1 MPPPTALIIPAVK
14 RHTATVI
21 MAHGLG
27 DSGVGW
33 VGLAENWRR
42 RQKFEEVKF
51 IFPNAPTIPIT
62 VNGGMRMP
70 GWYDIVRRSSSTNFS
85 DLQAQSDEAGITRSQ
100 SYFHSLISSEIQSG
114 IHSSRI
120 ILGGFSQGGA
130 MAIFSGITSKE
141 KLGGIFGMSCYLLMY
156 NKVESLLPTE
166 GGNKETR
173 IWMGHGD
180 SDPLVRPEWGQAT
193 ARKLKDMGFGVELK
207 MYRGLEHSADPE
219 EIDDVEKFLNESI
232 PPLGDQPSL

>member
-27 DSGVGW
+27 DSGAGW

-51 IFPNAPTIPIT
+51 IFPNAPAIPIT

-70 GWYDIVRRSSSTNFS
+70 GWHDITNFS
-85 DLQAQSDEAGITRSQ
+85 DLQTQSDEAGITRSQ
-100 SYFHSLISSEIQSG
+100 SYFHSLISSEIQPG
-114 IHSSRI
+114 IPSSRI

-130 MAIFSGITSKE
+130 MAIFSGVTSKE
-141 KLGGIFGMSCYLLMY
+141 KLGGIFGMSCYLLMH
-156 NKVESLLPTE
+156 NKVESLLPRE

-180 SDPLVRPEWGQAT
+180 SDPLVRPEWGQKT
-193 ARKLKDMGFGVELK
+193 AQKLRDMGFGVELK

-219 EIDDVEKFLNESI
+219 EIDDVERFLNGSI

>member
-27 DSGVGW
+27 DSGGGW

-70 GWYDIVRRSSSTNFS
+70 GWYDITNFS

-141 KLGGIFGMSCYLLMY
+141 KLGGIFGMSCYLLMH

-166 GGNKETR
+166 GGNKET
-173 IWMGHGD
+173 
-180 SDPLVRPEWGQAT
+180 
-193 ARKLKDMGFGVELK
+193 GFGWG
-207 MYRGLEHSADPE
+207 M
-219 EIDDVEKFLNESI
+219 EIVI
-232 PPLGDQPSL
+232 PWSDRSGDKRRPGS

>member
-70 GWYDIVRRSSSTNFS
+70 GWYDITNFS